1 MKYCIGSNN
10 AGAIN
15 VHQYE
20 SVAMKS
26 VLPGFVLL
34 LLSGAVLAD
43 DGSMLRCRTLSD
55 GVARLACYDA
65 VPLALPGSPA
75 AVAAATTMPAAAPT
89 RQMQEQSFG
98 LEQKIINQNRLEE
111 IESYIPGKFEGW
123 GPRQTITLANGQR
136 WRVVDDSEAF
146 MNAQDPK
153 VVVTRGAIGAIY
165 MDIDGSNKR
174 PKVVR
179 VN

>member
-1 MKYCIGSNN
+1 
-10 AGAIN
+10 
-15 VHQYE
+15 
-20 SVAMKS
+20 MKS

-34 LLSGAVLAD
+34 ILSGAALAD
-43 DGSMLRCRTLSD
+43 DASMLRCRALSD
-55 GVARLACYDA
+55 GAARLVCYDA
-65 VPLALPGSPA
+65 VPVALPGSPA
-75 AVAAATTMPAAAPT
+75 AAATANMPAAAPT

-98 LEQKIINQNRLEE
+98 LEQKTVSQNRLKE
-111 IESYIPGKFEGW
+111 IESHIPGKFEGW

-153 VVVTRGAIGAIY
+153 VVVTRGALGAIY